1 MFEDHSD
8 FSVLRGFI
16 SIIGAVLL
24 VSGILFCSVS
34 WGSEAPPSS
43 RSQKSAPRLSATTEK
58 ISQAS
63 KPLPYDKYAKLPYD
77 KHAKYVA
84 LTFDDGPSPVYT
96 HRILAILKREHVPAT
111 FFVLGNQAKRHR
123 GIVKAEVAQGN
134 QVANHSWNHKN
145 MNTVKNKSIGK
156 DLGNTR
162 KVIRRVTGVD
172 TRYVR
177 LPYGN
182 ANKRVRRKVRAM
194 KLIRIYWDKDPRDWS
209 RPGVKKIISRATHG
223 MKNGQIILMHDGG
236 GNRSQTVRALGR
248 VITKLKKQ
256 GFTFCTVDDLYR
268 FDLK

>member
-1 MFEDHSD
+1 LFEDHSD

-34 WGSEAPPSS
+34 GGSEASPSS
-43 RSQKSAPRLSATTEK
+43 HLQRPVSCPPVAPLKTSHVR
-58 ISQAS
+58 
-63 KPLPYDKYAKLPYD
+63 KPLAFDR
-77 KHAKYVA
+77 HAKYVA
-84 LTFDDGPSPVYT
+84 LTFDDGPSTVYT
-96 HRILAILKREHVPAT
+96 HRILAILEREHVPAT
-111 FFVLGNQAKRHR
+111 FFVLGSQAKRYS
-123 GIVKAEVAQGN
+123 GIVKAEVAQGS

-145 MNTVKNKSIGK
+145 MNMVKSKNIKK

-162 KVIRRVTGVD
+162 KVIRRVTGID

-177 LPYGN
+177 LPYGS
-182 ANKRVRRKVRAM
+182 ANKRVRKKVRSM

-209 RPGVKKIISRATHG
+209 RPGVKKIIGRATHG
-223 MKNGQIILMHDGG
+223 VKNGQIILMHDGG
-236 GNRSQTVRALGR
+236 GNRTQTVKALRR
-248 VITKLKKQ
+248 VIDKLKRR